1 MPAITYI
8 EFDGTEY
15 HVDVA
20 VGNSVMEGALNNMI
34 DGIVA
39 ECGGSCVCCTCHCM
53 IDPEWSEVVG
63 EANDEENRIAEAK
76 SILLRHDAISQ
87 SILDV
92 SFAVGFNSNSA
103 FYAAF
108 KKATGQTPAQFRRS
122 VQSFA

>member
-53 IDPEWSEVVG
+53 IDPEWSKIVG
-63 EANDEENRIAEAK
+63 DANDEENE
-76 SILLRHDAISQ
+76 LLEM
-87 SILDV
+87 LDV
-92 SFAVGFNSNSA
+92 REPTSRLSCQVQVSA
-103 FYAAF
+103 EMDGMVVRLPESQY
-108 KKATGQTPAQFRRS
+108 
-122 VQSFA
+122 